1 LPFLT
6 TSKQEITI
14 ATGQK
19 IVVMMNIIKDKNL
32 SSGEDVGE
40 RREKVNQ
47 LVKKYAVISK

>member
-1 LPFLT
+1 
-6 TSKQEITI
+6 
-14 ATGQK
+14 
-19 IVVMMNIIKDKNL
+19 MMNIIKDKNL